1 LAEAARE
8 NVMLATVALKTA
20 ATYVALHAI
29 LLIVLAGL
37 VVRERRRAKVGIG
50 DGGDPRLKRAIRVH
64 GNAVEQAVPT
74 MALLIVLPLLA
85 APLWAIHLFGAA
97 TLLGRV
103 LHAAGLGKS
112 EGVTLGRQVGMILCW
127 LAIIAASCGIFV
139 LALR

>member
-1 LAEAARE
+1 
-8 NVMLATVALKTA
+8 MLATAALKTA
-20 ATYVALHAI
+20 AAYVALHAI
-29 LLIVLAGL
+29 LLIVLAIL
-37 VVRERRRAKVGIG
+37 VVWNRRRAKVGIG
-50 DGGDPRLKRAIRVH
+50 DGGDTQLARAIRVH

-85 APLWAIHLFGAA
+85 APLWAIHLLGAT

-112 EGVTLGRQVGMILCW
+112 EGVTLGRQIGMILSW
-127 LAIIAASCGIFV
+127 TAIILASGGALV